1 MLAIPRR
8 RDVPAGT
15 YCLVMPE
22 GGNELGHGATAIAED
37 DRLDATSAQG
47 TRANSIGP
55 QSSLHL
61 NSFTAAMKK
70 IAVST
75 ATTATSTSAP
85 ATFSYTMTLFS
96 PSMM

>member
-1 MLAIPRR
+1 M
-8 RDVPAGT
+8 PAGT
-15 YCLVMPE
+15 YRIVMPE
-22 GGNELGHGATAIAED
+22 SGNKAVGHGATAISEGG
-37 DRLDATSAQG
+37 RLDAPSVQG
-47 TRANSIGP
+47 TGADSIGP

-96 PSMM
+96 PSMT